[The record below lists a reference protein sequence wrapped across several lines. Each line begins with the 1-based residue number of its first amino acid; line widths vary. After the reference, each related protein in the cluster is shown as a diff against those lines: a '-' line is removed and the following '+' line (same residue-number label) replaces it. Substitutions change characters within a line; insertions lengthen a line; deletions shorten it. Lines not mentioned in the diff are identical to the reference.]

1 MSLHLSPPL
10 PAHATLH
17 LDGLDFPQPLP
28 LARIARLPLGWHL
41 LAWQPA
47 PHSSGCDGMPGAPP
61 RRGIFFRTT
70 AQDDETRRAWHPDA
84 QSLRSSSSSSSDS
97 DAEAEADSALA
108 PAAAAAAAAA
118 VAAVASSSSSSS
130 AHPAA
135 AAAVSYPLPLAAQRA
150 WALQTRLL
158 WRVPHVLPRVLCGAS
173 SSEQLHIDASQSLVH
188 AELPRGQRASRAER
202 ALEAHLNDSK
212 PERFRGTLAFTRVRL
227 RQSWKE
233 AVGEERSR
241 WSEDK
246 SLALAEALEEA
257 GGEFVHWFAC
267 CLFVVGGGTLYE

>member
-28 LARIARLPLGWHL
+28 LARIARLPRGWHL

-47 PHSSGCDGMPGAPP
+47 PHSSGGMPGAPP

-70 AQDDETRRAWHPDA
+70 HADDETRRAWDQDA
-84 QSLRSSSSSSSDS
+84 QSLRSSSSSSSSSSDS

-108 PAAAAAAAAA
+108 PAA
-118 VAAVASSSSSSS
+118 SSSSSS
-130 AHPAA
+130 AHRG
-135 AAAVSYPLPLAAQRA
+135 AAVPYPLPAPAQRA
-150 WALQTRLL
+150 WAMQTRLL
-158 WRVPHVLPRVLCGAS
+158 WRVPHVLPRVLCGAVGAA
-173 SSEQLHIDASQSLVH
+173 SSELHIDASQSLVH

-212 PERFRGTLAFTRVRL
+212 SERFRGTLAFTRDEEVML
-227 RQSWKE
+227 E
-233 AVGEERSR
+233 DELGEGEEAP
-241 WSEDK
+241 
-246 SLALAEALEEA
+246 L
-257 GGEFVHWFAC
+257 
-267 CLFVVGGGTLYE
+267 VVQL